1 MHNVLSKVPSS
12 RRERASAALKT
23 VFAQESREAALA
35 KAKTVTGEMDPGKK
49 LKAAANCL
57 REGIGE
63 TTTYLLGEFSAN
75 HRIKLRANNMIERL
89 NRESDAAPASSVA
102 SPTPAA
108 LSCSY
113 APASGTSPQID
124 DPTAATWTRPIS
136 MTTYRQRH
144 KSHANNRPLV
154 NLCKEAGTT

>member
-23 VFAQESREAALA
+23 VFAQESREAALS

-63 TTTYLLGEFSAN
+63 TTNYLLGEFSAN

-89 NRESDAAPASSVA
+89 NREIQRRTRVVGGFPDSS
-102 SPTPAA
+102 SA
-108 LSCSY
+108 LMLICARIRY
-113 APASGTSPQID
+113 V
-124 DPTAATWTRPIS
+124 TA
-136 MTTYRQRH
+136 
-144 KSHANNRPLV
+144 N
-154 NLCKEAGTT
+154 